1 MKQQPNWQLFKA
13 SLAVVQKRFHFWL
26 IQYLIHLILM
36 FYLCYYN
43 KLSVSK
49 RVKHGLILLLLMP
62 NLTILAILVLPGP
75 QDINKQVGT

>member
-1 MKQQPNWQLFKA
+1 
-13 SLAVVQKRFHFWL
+13 
-26 IQYLIHLILM
+26 M

-62 NLTILAILVLPGP
+62 NLIILAILVLPGP
-75 QDINKQVGT
+75 QDINKQVGPQNVCASVLNIPYRMTV